1 MRKIKLSFNKNSKA
15 DILSVF
21 FVATG
26 ILVVVGNGLGFTV
39 SSNQIDSWAA
49 VILQVLGGL
58 GLVRN
63 TSTGTSQSQQV
74 NVSSENASNTI
85 ELAQKFANAAV
96 SELSVNAGIT
106 KAERKKSGIQQV
118 LANLAQTGLSLDPKI
133 VAGIVERAYQL
144 YKASG
149 GTSLDVAE
157 TPIPDDEPE
166 PDEGADTDE

>member
-1 MRKIKLSFNKNSKA
+1 MKKIKLSFNKKSKA
-15 DILSVF
+15 DILSAVF
-21 FVATG
+21 IAAG

-39 SSNQIDSWAA
+39 SSDQIDSWAA

-63 TSTGTSQSQQV
+63 TSTGTSSTQQA
-74 NVSSENASNTI
+74 NVSSEDVSDAI

-96 SELSVNAGIT
+96 PELSVNAGIT

-118 LANLAQTGLSLDPKI
+118 LSSLAQAGLNLDPKI
-133 VAGIVERAYQL
+133 VAGIVEQAYQL

-149 GTSLDVAE
+149 GTSLDVVK
-157 TPIPDDEPE
+157 TPIPDDEADH
-166 PDEGADTDE
+166 DEGANSDE